1 MNFVSMIMV
10 IFSMLAALDRIFG
23 SRLGLGKE
31 FERGFHLLGNMTLSM
46 AGMLIITPVIGELLK
61 PVSEGFYRLTG
72 IDPSVIPACIL
83 ANDMGGEPL
92 ANQLAA
98 DAAVGG
104 FNAFIVSA
112 MMGVIL
118 SFNIP
123 YALGVVKKELHREL
137 FLGIL
142 CGVATVPVGCF
153 VAGLML
159 GLPLL
164 VLLVDLLP
172 IIIFA
177 GIVSVGLV
185 FIPDICVKIF
195 KVIGVAIKIVITVG
209 LALGI
214 LKFLTGLEPVKGL
227 APIEGEPMMVCF
239 NAAIV
244 MSGAFPLIYIV
255 SKLLKKPFEKLGGT
269 LGINSTSAVGFM
281 SSLATNV
288 TTFEMMNGMDKKG
301 AMLNSAFA
309 MAGAFTFAGHLAY
322 TMARDADYILPMIVG
337 KLISGICAVVV
348 AVFIYKRVGN
358 KEKTAENKG
367 E

>member
-1 MNFVSMIMV
+1 MNFVAIIMV
-10 IFSMLAALDRIFG
+10 VFSMLAALDRIFG
-23 SRLGLGKE
+23 SRLGLGRE
-31 FERGFHLLGNMTLSM
+31 FEKGFQLLGNMTLSM
-46 AGMLIITPVIGELLK
+46 AGMLIITPLIGELLK
-61 PVSEGFYRLTG
+61 PMSEGFYQLVG
-72 IDPSVIPACIL
+72 IDPSVIPASLL

-92 ANQLAA
+92 ANQLAV
-98 DAAVGG
+98 DAAMGR

-112 MMGVIL
+112 MMGVII

-123 YALGVVKKELHREL
+123 YALGVVKKDLHREL

-142 CGVATVPVGCF
+142 CGIATVPIGAF

-159 GLPLL
+159 KLPVLALL
-164 VLLVDLLP
+164 FDLLP
-172 IIIFA
+172 IIVFA
-177 GIVSVGLV
+177 VLVSLGLV

-195 KVIGVAIKIVITVG
+195 KIIGIIIKILITIG

-214 LKFLTGLEPVKGL
+214 LKFLTGLEPIKGL

-255 SKLLKKPFEKLGGT
+255 SRLLKKPFEKMGKA

-322 TMARDADYILPMIVG
+322 TMARDASYILPMIAG
-337 KLISGICAVVV
+337 KLIAGVTSV
-348 AVFIYKRVGN
+348 AVAIIIYKRIEK
-358 KEKTAENKG
+358 KEENKN
-367 E
+367 EN

>member
-1 MNFVSMIMV
+1 MV
-10 IFSMLAALDRIFG
+10 IFSILAALDRIFG

-46 AGMLIITPVIGELLK
+46 AGMLIITPLLGELLK
-61 PVSEGFYRLTG
+61 PMAEGFYQLVG
-72 IDPSVIPACIL
+72 VDPSVIPASLL

-92 ANQLAA
+92 ANQLA
-98 DAAVGG
+98 VNKEIGG
-104 FNAFIVSA
+104 FNAFVVSA
-112 MMGVIL
+112 IMGVII

-123 YALGVVKKELHREL
+123 YALGSVKKELHREL

-142 CGVATVPVGCF
+142 CGIATVPVGAF
-153 VAGLML
+153 VGGLIL
-159 GLPLL
+159 KLPIGLLL
-164 VLLVDLLP
+164 LDLLP

-177 GIVSVGLV
+177 AVVSVGLV
-185 FIPDICVKIF
+185 FIPDICVRIF
-195 KVIGVAIKIVITVG
+195 KVIGIAIKILITAG

-227 APIEGEPMMVCF
+227 APIEGEPMLVCF

-244 MSGAFPLIYIV
+244 MSGAFPLIYVI
-255 SKLLKKPFEKLGGT
+255 SKLLKKPFEKLGGA
-269 LGINSTSAVGFM
+269 LKINSTSAVGFM

-288 TTFEMMNGMDKKG
+288 TTFEMMNDMDKKG

-322 TMARDADYILPMIVG
+322 TMARDASYILPMIAA
-337 KLISGICAVVV
+337 KLISGFCAVVV
-348 AVFIYKRVGN
+348 AIVIYKRIEK
-358 KEKTAENKG
+358 KEENKNEG
-367 E
+367 